1 MYVYIKHQLTAALS
15 SATVPPP
22 CANLVRCNPKRQ
34 GACSNFK
41 KIAGNVKN
49 MMQMQPLS
57 LYASNDDGLV
67 QCGTSANISCTVIA
81 KLDTLVG
88 NNGQQLGVVSEIS
101 AMSASNELPSGR
113 GVYPVHNACDA
124 GGLHGAAC
132 CMVQGNYMTN
142 PILFALSCSLACNFC
157 VLV

>member
-1 MYVYIKHQLTAALS
+1 
-15 SATVPPP
+15 
-22 CANLVRCNPKRQ
+22 
-34 GACSNFK
+34 
-41 KIAGNVKN
+41 

-101 AMSASNELPSGR
+101 AMSASNELPSGQ

-142 PILFALSCSLACNFC
+142 AILFCPFMQSGVQLLRTGMTGLTGLTAMNKHPAGVSLCCTKSRPQTGGTSGAQRLGVWQLN
-157 VLV
+157 